1 MKYSVIDI
9 SSSSLSFIVADVEG
23 RSAEVIF
30 KDRITL
36 SLTQYMEG
44 KSLSSRGIEKLISAI
59 NEAKQKCTA
68 LGVEK
73 AYLIATAA
81 LRQIDNFEE
90 VHDAAAKATGMMIK
104 LIDGKA
110 EGRFDL
116 MANSGYATY
125 DRAVLVDIGGASIE
139 ICDFSDPSEEGTK
152 FLKFGIFDLNRKF
165 VDDIQPTEDE
175 AKKIKKYVKKKLAE
189 AELSKDGEY
198 STVVLVGATN
208 NAVYDVYADYA
219 KAEGEEKRIDIKK
232 FKKLSAHLTGDPGRS
247 ALVLKS
253 APERIYM
260 LATAAVV
267 LNTLFRRFRPENVV
281 VSDRGVKEGY
291 LRFILEN
298 GEGEEYDFEGETHEK
313 SQPVPVKKARK
324 SAGKKSASKI
334 RPDGT
339 PKRKYV
345 RKKKQDE
352 TLADNEQTAP
362 EKVDVQSEENVGD
375 GTKE

>member
-9 SSSSLSFIVADVEG
+9 SSSSLSFIVADVDG
-23 RSAEVIF
+23 GSAEVIF

-44 KSLSSRGIEKLISAI
+44 KSLSARGTEKLISAI
-59 NEAKQKCTA
+59 NAAKQKCTA

-81 LRQIDNFEE
+81 LRQIDNFGE
-90 VHDAAAKATGMMIK
+90 VHDAAAQATGMMIK

-125 DRAVLVDIGGASIE
+125 DRAVLIDIGGASIE
-139 ICDFSDPSEEGTK
+139 ICDFADSSEEGTK

-189 AELSKDGEY
+189 AELPKDGAY

-219 KAEGEEKRIDIKK
+219 KTEGEEKRIDIKQ

-260 LATAAVV
+260 LTTAAVV
-267 LNTLFRRFRPENVV
+267 LNAIFKRFRPENVV

-298 GEGEEYDFEGETHEK
+298 GEGEEYNFEGEPHEK
-313 SQPVPVKKARK
+313 SQPAPVKRGRK
-324 SAGKKSASKI
+324 PTGKKPKSET
-334 RPDGT
+334 RPDGA

-352 TLADNEQTAP
+352 SVAGKEQSAP
-362 EKVDVQSEENVGD
+362 ENADVHTEGDAVDGA
-375 GTKE
+375 KE